1 MGQMQGLVSTER
13 DGDFAKQNTIPTKGQ
28 TNFVGDLISQR
39 RNVLWEI
46 MMKFC
51 LAMMLAILGL
61 MVPLYRVAA
70 GSKVVRVDWNELHKS
85 GQLRSGTIVED
96 STSVQTSNSLLLSN
110 STTAAIEKPVRLL
123 TDTDLQPAVY
133 TVHARFRSELSDQV
147 AAFEFLLF
155 GPNGGVLNSVRSVP
169 VFDSHSHWNDCILHF
184 EWTKEMGEL
193 QNLNLNLN
201 VLLPP
206 EAKIWIEPATV
217 FAHHPGKSRITAKL
231 ACQWWSSNQSL
242 WIMAGTGLFAVICCG
257 AARRSSTVGWSRL
270 YLSAAAVAST
280 ISLLLAG
287 SAYWYCQ
294 PQFVAAPMLLT
305 AVSSMIVSV
314 LVARST
320 RHVFGN
326 HEAAQH

>member
-1 MGQMQGLVSTER
+1 
-13 DGDFAKQNTIPTKGQ
+13 
-28 TNFVGDLISQR
+28 
-39 RNVLWEI
+39 
-46 MMKFC
+46 MKFC
-51 LAMMLAILGL
+51 LVMMLALLGL
-61 MVPLYRVAA
+61 MVPLYRAA

-85 GQLRSGTIVED
+85 GQLRSGTIVDD
-96 STSVQTSNSLLLSN
+96 STSVRTSSSLLLSN

-123 TDTDLQPAVY
+123 TDTELQPAVY
-133 TVHARFRSELSDQV
+133 TVHSRFRSELSGKV
-147 AAFEFLLF
+147 AAFEFVLF
-155 GPNGGVLNSVRSVP
+155 GPNGGVMNSVRSVP

-193 QNLNLNLN
+193 QNLNLT

-206 EAKIWIEPATV
+206 ESRIWIEPATV
-217 FAHHPGKSRITAKL
+217 FTHQPGKSRITAMW
-231 ACQWWSSNQSL
+231 ACQWWSSNHSL
-242 WIMAGTGLFAVICCG
+242 WIMAGTGLFVVICCV
-257 AARRSSTVGWSRL
+257 AARRYSTVGWSRL

-294 PQFVAAPMLLT
+294 PQFVAVPMLLA

-326 HEAAQH
+326 HEAAQR